1 VTFETLTARWK
12 LTPANFFGR
21 QMMLLLAAIFVPL
34 LAFLTMGQNATIV
47 AAVLTMASL
56 ALIRCPR
63 CRKRVMFH
71 RGIIAPRQA
80 CESCGWPKP
89 GTDKSA

>member
-1 VTFETLTARWK
+1 MTERWT
-12 LTPANFFGR
+12 LTPANFFAR
-21 QMMLLLAAIFVPL
+21 QMMLLLAAILVPL
-34 LAFLTMGQNATIV
+34 LAFLTLGRNATIV
-47 AAVLTMASL
+47 TAFVTMASL

-80 CESCGWPKP
+80 CESCGWPKS
-89 GTDKSA
+89 GNDKAA